1 MRGKP
6 DADPGSEVEDSGSFL
21 ERPEADDPGA
31 IVYVCVSVLLLPRDR
46 MSGSVSLFG
55 EGSAV
60 QRTSYGSRL
69 IYTVGYVLMGRVLI
83 GI

>member
-46 MSGSVSLFG
+46 CLDLLVFLEKAAQFK
-55 EGSAV
+55 ERA
-60 QRTSYGSRL
+60 
-69 IYTVGYVLMGRVLI
+69 IAAD
-83 GI
+83 